1 MTIRELLIVG
11 VVFNSY
17 WLLAVIGQS
26 HYQWLL
32 VICLLGCWWF
42 YRDAW
47 RFALIL
53 GTAGISMDI
62 VLSLLGLFQFHS
74 VVLPFWL
81 VMLWLG
87 FGSFV
92 WVTRHIIVVYSS
104 YVVIGIGG
112 LGGMLSYLAGYRL
125 GAVNWPLG
133 ITVTALSLFACW
145 LCFSALTLVLIR
157 RYDTQK
163 AEEV

>member
-17 WLLAVIGQS
+17 WLLAVLGQS

-32 VICLLGCWWF
+32 VICLLGCWWL
-42 YRDAW
+42 YRGAW

-53 GTAGISMDI
+53 GTAGILMDT
-62 VLSLLGLFQFHS
+62 VLSQLGLFQFQTAI
-74 VVLPFWL
+74 LPLWL
-81 VMLWLG
+81 VLLWLG

-92 WVTRHIIVVYSS
+92 WVMRRTIAVYSY

-112 LGGMLSYLAGYRL
+112 VGGMMSYLAGYRL

-133 ITVTALSLFACW
+133 IAITAMIVLVIW
-145 LCFSALTLVLIR
+145 LCFSALMLKLLS
-157 RYDTQK
+157 RYDQ
-163 AEEV
+163 